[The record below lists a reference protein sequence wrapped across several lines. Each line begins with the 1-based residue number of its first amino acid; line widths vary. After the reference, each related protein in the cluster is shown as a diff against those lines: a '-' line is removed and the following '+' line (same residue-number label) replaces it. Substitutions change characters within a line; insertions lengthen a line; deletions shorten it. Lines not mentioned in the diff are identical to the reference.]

1 MALDALA
8 TVTKETAKEDAAM
21 AIVDQLLNDLKSKP
35 KPADNSPPVA
45 DAPNSSANAEAVRG
59 LDTTFNPWETN
70 KQASNTSTKTS
81 ETDATPQL
89 PQVVP
94 QAATPQAQ
102 PVTPQVF
109 QTRTDQR
116 RWLSYSRDAAPAE
129 NSTTRTPEI
138 PVAVLLLVGG
148 GLFYYAMMQLVAEK

>member
-1 MALDALA
+1 
-8 TVTKETAKEDAAM
+8 M
-21 AIVDQLLNDLKSKP
+21 AILDQLLNDLKSKP

-70 KQASNTSTKTS
+70 KQASTTSTKTS

-94 QAATPQAQ
+94 QAATPQAP

-109 QTRTDQR
+109 QTRTR
-116 RWLSYSRDAAPAE
+116 PAE
-129 NSTTRTPEI
+129 VFLIRGMLHRPKIARLERLKFQLRSCYWWEAGFFITP
-138 PVAVLLLVGG
+138 
-148 GLFYYAMMQLVAEK
+148 